1 MGLNDTRNQAAPATT
16 TTSQSTAG
24 SFNMNTQT
32 PAQEQTQAQ
41 QKWSFASV
49 AGVGAPMGRNQTAE
63 ATEKVVKHLTELYA
77 GVDGHDIK
85 VLVMDANNTKG
96 LVVSCVVVCDRLKD
110 RKDSGVAYH
119 TLVIEASHD
128 GFQPRQ
134 ETINGHTVEIVRP
147 TSIAVDQRLAEKVY
161 ARVKQAYPNTNLF
174 NTDTTVIPRTLSL
187 EKADNLYPLA
197 RNTLTAV
204 ATELSI
210 RTPSVGLVPMNLAT
224 GSFNNL
230 HVSMQVENTTLA
242 GDDGLPIRSDVV
254 IEFSDNPLQKQQNDA
269 VSVHDTDRSTKISRL
284 AGFIDFAWNPV
295 MDQNAAMLAAAGMIN
310 PAAMGGGLP
319 TQKFAARLVVTNI
332 ESYAVHTTNSNLFSL
347 IQSTVVGQKMN
358 WVKAFIGTHTG
369 RKSHDIGA
377 LNYDANLTNDP
388 SGTGKLVTGTMD
400 QTGRTEMLKFIN
412 MVVRDGITIS
422 VDVPDAGPTTW
433 YTRILSEAMRGN
445 QDARNALIYSFDELT
460 NGAFSRHFTPAMPL
474 FVDGGERI
482 HLGYFQDENG
492 VRRDLREIDYLCVAT
507 YKGATDIDTVRQWSD
522 TFYSLGIDER
532 ERLDRRLRIARE
544 IAPGL
549 VVTDMA
555 DRVTFSKDLI
565 VAATAA
571 IAECGVRPT
580 TNVNNGI
587 DGLQS
592 NRGVANFL
600 SQGMLQTGTVGM
612 FNAGGASIGAQQ
624 GFARSSFANRMF

>member
-1 MGLNDTRNQAAPATT
+1 MALNDVRNQTSQPAAAPAAPAAF
-16 TTSQSTAG
+16 S
-24 SFNMNTQT
+24 MNTQQT
-32 PAQEQTQAQ
+32 PTQDQSAPVA
-41 QKWSFASV
+41 QKWSFSSI

-77 GVDGHDIK
+77 SVEGHDIK
-85 VLVMDANNTKG
+85 LLVMDANNTRG

-134 ETINGHTVEIVRP
+134 ENINGHTVEIVRP
-147 TSIAVDQRLAEKVY
+147 TSIAVDRRLGEMVY
-161 ARVKQAYPNTNLF
+161 ARVKQAYPGANLF
-174 NTDTTVIPRTLSL
+174 NTDTTVIPRSLSL
-187 EKADNLYPLA
+187 EKPDNLHPLA

-204 ATELSI
+204 ATELAV

-242 GDDGLPIRSDVV
+242 GDDGLPIRSDVL
-254 IEFSDNPLQKQQNDA
+254 IEISDNPLQKQQDNNA
-269 VSVHDTDRSTKISRL
+269 SVHDTDRSTKISRL

-295 MDQNAAMLAAAGMIN
+295 MDQNTAMLAAAGMYN

-332 ESYAVHTTNSNLFSL
+332 ESYVAHTTNANLFSL

-377 LNYDANLTNDP
+377 LNYDANLGNDP
-388 SGTGKLVTGTMD
+388 SGVGKLVTTSMD
-400 QTGRTEMLKFIN
+400 QVGRAELLKFIN
-412 MVVRDGITIS
+412 MVVRDGISIS
-422 VDVPDAGPTTW
+422 VDIPDAGPTTW

-445 QDARNALIYSFDELT
+445 QEARAALVYSFDELT

-474 FVDGGERI
+474 FADGGERI
-482 HLGYFQDENG
+482 HLGYYTDENG

-565 VAATAA
+565 MAATSA

-600 SQGMLQTGTVGM
+600 SQGLLQTGAVNMFSAGVGSV
-612 FNAGGASIGAQQ
+612 NAQQ
-624 GFARSSFANRMF
+624 GFARASFANRMY